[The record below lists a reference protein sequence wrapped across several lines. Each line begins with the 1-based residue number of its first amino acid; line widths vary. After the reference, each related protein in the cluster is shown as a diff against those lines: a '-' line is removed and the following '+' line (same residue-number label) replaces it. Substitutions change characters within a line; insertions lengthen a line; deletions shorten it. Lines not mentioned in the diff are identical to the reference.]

1 MSTVIS
7 PTPGRIVW
15 YYPAANDNL
24 PRVGTNPLAA
34 MVVGVFGDHDINLAV
49 FDANG
54 DVQRRS
60 SVHLVQPDEERP
72 NGAHATWM
80 PHQVVHVAVAQS
92 KPPITEADALAD
104 LNGTPRPDNPT
115 AKSGVAPQAPAP
127 VPESDPNSEGSTT
140 D

>member
-1 MSTVIS
+1 MSAVIS

-24 PRVGTNPLAA
+24 PRIGAQPLAA
-34 MVVGVFGDHDINLAV
+34 LVAGVFSDRYINLAV

-60 SVHLVQPDEERP
+60 SVYLVQPGDEARP
-72 NGAHATWM
+72 TDGYATWM
-80 PHQVVHVAVAQS
+80 PYQISAAG
-92 KPPITEADALAD
+92 I
-104 LNGTPRPDNPT
+104 
-115 AKSGVAPQAPAP
+115 APQASAPAP